1 MTIDRLSLG
10 KRFHCREFG
19 RTAFIESSAPS
30 CEKTFPRERA
40 RNRPNATE
48 DFAVRPARLFRFFAA
63 SILAASLFTG
73 ASAAMASEWPSRS
86 IKLVVP
92 FPPGGAADTVARIY
106 ADKLT
111 VALKQPVV
119 IENKA
124 GAGTAIAAEAV
135 ASADPDGYTLSLA
148 PAGQLAILPHINK
161 EIRYDPFKSFVPIS
175 NLATVPYVLAAAPDT
190 PVANAKELIAAA
202 KKDPGKLTYS
212 SCGPGTLC
220 HLSGELF
227 ETQTGTSLLH
237 VPFKGSAPAVN
248 ALLGNVVNLS
258 FDTLTVLAPQIR
270 DGKIK
275 GLLVTSRERSPQLPD
290 VPTAAEAGVTDF
302 VVDSWFGLV
311 APAGTPVEI
320 IQRLNAEIV
329 RIGALP
335 DVQARLD
342 AQGLRVTTSTP
353 EGFTDTIKADYGRW
367 GKVIKDSG
375 VQAF

>member
-1 MTIDRLSLG
+1 MRFVRSL
-10 KRFHCREFG
+10 R
-19 RTAFIESSAPS
+19 
-30 CEKTFPRERA
+30 
-40 RNRPNATE
+40 
-48 DFAVRPARLFRFFAA
+48 VFAA
-63 SILAASLFTG
+63 SVLTASLLMGAGG
-73 ASAAMASEWPSRS
+73 ASAGGWPSRS

-92 FPPGGAADTVARIY
+92 FPPGGAADTVARVY
-106 ADKLT
+106 ADKLSE
-111 VALKQPVV
+111 ALKQPVV

-148 PAGQLAILPHINK
+148 PAGQLTILPHINK
-161 EIRYDPFKSFVPIS
+161 EIRYDPFKSFVPVS
-175 NLATVPYVLAAAPDT
+175 NLATVPYVLAASPDT
-190 PVANAKELIAAA
+190 PVSTAKELVAAA
-202 KKDPGKLTYS
+202 IKDPGKLTYS

-227 ETQTGTSLLH
+227 QSQTGTKLLH

-270 DGKIK
+270 DGKVK
-275 GLLVTSRERSPQLPD
+275 GLLVTSRARSPQLPD
-290 VPTAAEAGVTDF
+290 VPTAAEAGVSDF

-311 APAGTPVEI
+311 APAGTPADI

-329 RIGALP
+329 RIGAEP
-335 DVQARLD
+335 DVRARLE
-342 AQGLRVTTSTP
+342 AQGLLVTTSTP
-353 EGFTDTIKADYGRW
+353 EGFADTIKADYARW

-375 VQAF
+375 VEVF

>member
-1 MTIDRLSLG
+1 MRLVRSL
-10 KRFHCREFG
+10 
-19 RTAFIESSAPS
+19 
-30 CEKTFPRERA
+30 
-40 RNRPNATE
+40 
-48 DFAVRPARLFRFFAA
+48 RFFAA
-63 SILAASLFTG
+63 SILTASVLMSASG
-73 ASAAMASEWPSRS
+73 ASAAAWPNRT

-92 FPPGGAADTVARIY
+92 FPPGGAADTVARVY
-106 ADKLT
+106 ADKLSE
-111 VALKQPVV
+111 VLKQPVV

-148 PAGQLAILPHINK
+148 PAGQLTILPHINK
-161 EIRYDPFKSFVPIS
+161 EIRYDPFKSFVPVS
-175 NLATVPYVLAAAPDT
+175 NLATVPYVLAASPDT
-190 PVANAKELIAAA
+190 PVSTAKELIAAA
-202 KKDPGKLTYS
+202 NKDPGKLTYS

-227 ETQTGTSLLH
+227 QSQTGTKLLH

-290 VPTAAEAGVTDF
+290 VPTAAEAGVSDF
-302 VVDSWFGLV
+302 AVDSWFGLV
-311 APAGTPVEI
+311 APAGTPAEI

-329 RIGALP
+329 RIGAQP
-335 DVQARLD
+335 DVRDRLE

-353 EGFTDTIKADYGRW
+353 EGFADTIKADYGRW

-375 VQAF
+375 VEVF

>member
-1 MTIDRLSLG
+1 VRFVQSL
-10 KRFHCREFG
+10 
-19 RTAFIESSAPS
+19 
-30 CEKTFPRERA
+30 
-40 RNRPNATE
+40 
-48 DFAVRPARLFRFFAA
+48 RFFAA
-63 SILAASLFTG
+63 SILTASVLMSASG
-73 ASAAMASEWPSRS
+73 ASAGAWPNRT

-92 FPPGGAADTVARIY
+92 FPPGGAADTVARVY
-106 ADKLT
+106 ADKLSE
-111 VALKQPVV
+111 VLKQPVV

-135 ASADPDGYTLSLA
+135 AGADPDGYTLSLA
-148 PAGQLAILPHINK
+148 PAGQLTILPHINK
-161 EIRYDPFKSFVPIS
+161 EIRYDPFKSFAPVS
-175 NLATVPYVLAAAPDT
+175 NLATVPYVLAASPDT
-190 PVANAKELIAAA
+190 PVSSAKELVAAA
-202 KKDPGKLTYS
+202 YKDPGKLTYS

-227 ETQTGTSLLH
+227 QSQTGTKLLH

-270 DGKIK
+270 DGKVK

-290 VPTAAEAGVTDF
+290 VPTAAEAGVSDF

-311 APAGTPVEI
+311 APAGTPAEI

-329 RIGALP
+329 RIGAQP
-335 DVQARLD
+335 DVRDRLET
-342 AQGLRVTTSTP
+342 QGLRVTTSTP
-353 EGFTDTIKADYGRW
+353 EGFADTIKADYGRW

-375 VQAF
+375 VEVF